1 MATTYMSNRKFCP
14 IKCDGKGEVLFAR
27 NKSENWENFDFLML
41 VHLKGALIFRMSP
54 TKSAFFVVLSERKRG
69 GFIFQSDLFTFTH
82 QLLSGVTTISGTEW
96 CSMAH
101 NTSGGRVRLW
111 MRLCCGWRGFWINIR
126 YIVARL

>member
-1 MATTYMSNRKFCP
+1 MPGTNLKNC
-14 IKCDGKGEVLFAR
+14 
-27 NKSENWENFDFLML
+27 ENFDFLML
-41 VHLKGALIFRMSP
+41 VHLKGELIFRMSP